1 MVLSKN
7 GVWGWQITL
16 VAIRNSNRFTLL
28 LVQTKL
34 LVSSVSQSVCFIIT
48 LQEGGVVFTIGATTS
63 MPDTLTSK

>member
-7 GVWGWQITL
+7 GVWGMADNK

-63 MPDTLTSK
+63 MPDPL

>member
-63 MPDTLTSK
+63 MPDL

>member
-1 MVLSKN
+1 MAISKN

-63 MPDTLTSK
+63 MPDL